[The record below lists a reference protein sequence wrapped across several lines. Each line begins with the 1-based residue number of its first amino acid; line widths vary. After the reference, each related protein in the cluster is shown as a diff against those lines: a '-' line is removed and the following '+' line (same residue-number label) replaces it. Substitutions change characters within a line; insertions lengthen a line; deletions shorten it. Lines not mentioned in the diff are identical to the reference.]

1 MKKNTKSLIFSITQ
15 IVSGLV
21 ILISQLIQYFDF
33 TLYRFIQLSFSFLLI
48 ITGIMVFFQLKLDK
62 KSEK

>member
-48 ITGIMVFFQLKLDK
+48 ITGIMFFFN
-62 KSEK
+62 

>member
-1 MKKNTKSLIFSITQ
+1 MKKNTKSLIFSITP

-33 TLYRFIQLSFSFLLI
+33 TFGRFLQLSFSFLLI
-48 ITGIMVFFQLKLDK
+48 ITGIMIYFQLKLDK

>member
-1 MKKNTKSLIFSITQ
+1 MKKNTKSLIFSITP

-33 TLYRFIQLSFSFLLI
+33 TFGRFFQLSFSFFLI
-48 ITGIMVFFQLKLDK
+48 IAGIMVYFQLKLDK
-62 KSEK
+62 K